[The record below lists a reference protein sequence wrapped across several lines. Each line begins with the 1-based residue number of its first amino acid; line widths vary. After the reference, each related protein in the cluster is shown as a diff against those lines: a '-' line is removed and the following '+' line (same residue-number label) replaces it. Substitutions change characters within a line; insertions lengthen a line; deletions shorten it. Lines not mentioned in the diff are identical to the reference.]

1 MFGVFSS
8 KKAVELYARKQPKDA
23 KKVAKAI
30 SNFLAKVRSALETLS
45 FKGLDAVSSLRAQY
59 DTLDEISRQFFAA
72 LEEARFNR
80 QQNKNTAENG
90 GVKIRYSKELSF
102 EAQVDAVI
110 NGTHNPRFDLY
121 VSETPQYLQKLNFSN
136 GPLLMRNGKL
146 KEIIEKHNEMSY
158 DIIKQIPDL
167 LQNPILVLKSKTN
180 PKDSVV
186 VITEY
191 MTNKGELIV
200 PVWVGQEGNYIDV
213 DVGEMQLI
221 TNFVATAYGRNVKGL
236 LEYALQND
244 GFLFEGNS
252 KEKVRQLFARNRLQL
267 PTPLKLSDSDII
279 IQHTDNSVN
288 SQFMQKNENDA
299 SSSGEQ
305 LSSKKLSSDTAD
317 YVTRLQQENEDLRA
331 ALEAAKAELHETR
344 GLTISD
350 KELRKI
356 SDFFA
361 DTLQSDMT
369 RDELFKALRGYFN
382 YAADG
387 GDLNVVLGTMTDLY
401 MEAIQT
407 SRSEMLWTELH
418 DSQKEVLDEL
428 RTNPVYLSEIQVQT
442 VESNFDGY
450 KNFQKASFG
459 KIRFIKNHNGN
470 HATLDTRWSELC
482 DLSHGLLDPETPD
495 YAQPEALLDYYAA
508 TRPTW
513 VDTGN
518 PYGRTEQELADAAY
532 SMALSTLMEYMDA
545 PKYQTFADKAVAK
558 MLAI

>member
-30 SNFLAKVRSALETLS
+30 SNFLAKVRSALETLA
-45 FKGLDAVSSLRAQY
+45 FKGLGSVSALQQQY

-72 LEEARFNR
+72 LEEARINR
-80 QQNKNTAENG
+80 QQNKNTAESG
-90 GVKIRYSKELSF
+90 GAEVRYSIKTDANGEKFVDVEGRIPGYDSNETL
-102 EAQVDAVI
+102 AQLLGNVIREKFHNLIII
-110 NGTHNPRFDLY
+110 NGQTFRVNQTTNREWQNSLAA
-121 VSETPQYLQKLNFSN
+121 
-136 GPLLMRNGKL
+136 RKL
-146 KEIIEKHNEMSY
+146 KIKNKQGFEDKIDVFVNADELLEISVDWIGEAKAHDSKNKFVEMGRGNVSFRVNNRGYIADIIVGINADGSATLY
-158 DIIKQIPDL
+158 DI
-167 LQNPILVLKSKTN
+167 TN
-180 PKDSVV
+180 INKKE
-186 VITEY
+186 ITEKPVSRE
-191 MTNKGELIV
+191 TNNLPPRLGFSVTSDTLSQNSENV
-200 PVWVGQEGNYIDV
+200 NID
-213 DVGEMQLI
+213 E
-221 TNFVATAYGRNVKGL
+221 
-236 LEYALQND
+236 
-244 GFLFEGNS
+244 
-252 KEKVRQLFARNRLQL
+252 
-267 PTPLKLSDSDII
+267 
-279 IQHTDNSVN
+279 
-288 SQFMQKNENDA
+288 QF
-299 SSSGEQ
+299 
-305 LSSKKLSSDTAD
+305 SKKISSDTAD
-317 YVTRLQQENEDLRA
+317 YVSRLQQENEDLQA
-331 ALEAAKAELHETR
+331 ALEAAKAELKETR

-356 SDFFA
+356 SDFYA

-401 MEAIQT
+401 MEAMQT
-407 SRSEMLWTELH
+407 SHSEMLWTELY
-418 DSQKEVLDEL
+418 DGQKEVLNDL

-459 KIRFIKNHNGN
+459 KIRFVKNHNGN
-470 HATLDTRWSELC
+470 HATLDSRWSELC
-482 DLSHGLLDPETPD
+482 DLSHGLLDPDTPD

-518 PYGRTEQELADAAY
+518 PYGRTEQELADAAH
-532 SMALSTLMEYMDA
+532 SMAWSTLMEYMDA